1 MQSIEV
7 TKHNLF
13 DQIEYTREQLMSN
26 SKQEFEGF
34 QLKIEDFRD
43 QLQNLMKDTNSR
55 TKSKI
60 LKIKDVCTNFFK
72 TYEEQLNHMKSQFVE
87 VHDAFL
93 SWNRNVVRP
102 NEIKE
107 ATLYALE
114 ARMNQEELARINDSI
129 LVKDVISKMIFSVH
143 SNISQKAQFEN
154 EKRKASLQK
163 KRNSKRPDNLSE
175 MLINPLPNDSS
186 RLKVYQKSK
195 ADLNKTANLNTST
208 LLPSNQIYV
217 KSSDD
222 FNLDFE

>member
-1 MQSIEV
+1 M
-7 TKHNLF
+7 
-13 DQIEYTREQLMSN
+13 
-26 SKQEFEGF
+26 
-34 QLKIEDFRD
+34 
-43 QLQNLMKDTNSR
+43 
-55 TKSKI
+55 
-60 LKIKDVCTNFFK
+60 
-72 TYEEQLNHMKSQFVE
+72 
-87 VHDAFL
+87 
-93 SWNRNVVRP
+93 VRP

-195 ADLNKTANLNTST
+195 ADLNKTANLNAST
-208 LLPSNQIYV
+208 LLPSN
-217 KSSDD
+217 
-222 FNLDFE
+222 